1 MYRTA
6 VLLYGVVGYFLGL
19 VGFVL
24 LILLLNGWGLRN
36 MVAVRE
42 DTDVWPWLVN
52 IVLLLLFG
60 LVHSVMAHERFKARL
75 ALSPAL
81 ERSSYV
87 LIAGASLALLALV
100 WQPLPGVLWRLPPD
114 SVAAW
119 GLNGISALGW
129 LVVFAS
135 TCMISHTDLFGLRQ
149 SWLQWRERQYTD
161 LPFHVRGFYRL
172 TRHPMMTGMLLAFW
186 FTPEMTAGRLLFN
199 SGMTL
204 YILVGV
210 YFEERSLL
218 KALGADYQR
227 YCRHVPMLLP
237 RMGIRNKPT
246 E

>member
-1 MYRTA
+1 MHRTMI
-6 VLLYGVVGYFLGL
+6 LLYGVFGYLGGV
-19 VGFVL
+19 VGFIL

-36 MVAVRE
+36 MVAIVGE
-42 DTDVWPWLVN
+42 GSMWPWLVN
-52 IVLLLLFG
+52 AGLLLLFG
-60 LVHSVMAHERFKARL
+60 LVHSVMAHERFKVRL
-75 ALSPAL
+75 ALSLAL
-81 ERSSYV
+81 ERSTYV
-87 LIAGASLALLALV
+87 LIAGLLLALLALM
-100 WQPLPGVLWRLPPD
+100 WQPLPGALWRLPPE

-119 GLNGISALGW
+119 GLNGISVLGW

-161 LPFHVRGFYRL
+161 LPFQVRGFYRL

-186 FTPEMTAGRLLFN
+186 FTPEMTTGRLLFN

-210 YFEERSLL
+210 YFEERSLV
-218 KALGADYQR
+218 KALGQDYQQ
-227 YCRHVPMLLP
+227 YCRQVPMLLP
-237 RMGIRNKPT
+237 RMRGRNKPV